1 MRSPGL
7 YGALESIQEY
17 FQTSTPSVQATLDT
31 PDDSFSSFQSHPIPK
46 HPSPLSTE
54 CSSLKTSKS
63 HDNMDPAFVPSEI
76 AIRHIITH
84 KLTLTLELGPS
95 IQSLG
100 KPIRNLIIT
109 LVGIYCERKRPGV

>member
-1 MRSPGL
+1 
-7 YGALESIQEY
+7 
-17 FQTSTPSVQATLDT
+17 
-31 PDDSFSSFQSHPIPK
+31 
-46 HPSPLSTE
+46 
-54 CSSLKTSKS
+54 
-63 HDNMDPAFVPSEI
+63 MDPAFVPSEI

-109 LVGIYCERKRPGV
+109 LVGIYCVTNIVQTTLQSVFRINRAPRERED